1 MHWADGITKA
11 LDVSE
16 IELPRGV
23 ADQNKTD
30 DASLPVIGGLASQFY
45 FNQN

>member
-1 MHWADGITKA
+1 MG
-11 LDVSE
+11 SE

-30 DASLPVIGGLASQFY
+30 DASLPVIGELASEVF
-45 FNQN
+45 FDKI